1 MENLEQFFKLAGGI
15 IAVGMVVYLAGKAR
29 QIVEFLR
36 ENVAEMR
43 EEAKAFRQTIIEH
56 GERIADLEG
65 RARSKRK

>member
-15 IAVGMVVYLAGKAR
+15 IAVGTVIYLTGKAR

-43 EEAKAFRQTIIEH
+43 EEAKTFRQTIIEH
-56 GERIADLEG
+56 GERIAKLEG